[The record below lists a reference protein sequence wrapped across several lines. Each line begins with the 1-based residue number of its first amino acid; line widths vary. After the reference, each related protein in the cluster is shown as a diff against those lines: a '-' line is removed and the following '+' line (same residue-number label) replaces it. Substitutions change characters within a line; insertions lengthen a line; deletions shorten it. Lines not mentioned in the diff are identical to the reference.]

1 MKIALIACAWPPY
14 SGGIGNSAKQISDL
28 IKENH
33 EVENFYP
40 AKLKPF
46 LKYGHGSFA
55 PSLFFKLK
63 KFDYIYLH
71 YPYFGTAE
79 VVWFFKLFF
88 KKPKLIIHYHMDVK
102 NLDPV
107 AGFLSLPS
115 QLIRSSLLKQA
126 ETIVSA
132 SLDYVKNSQI
142 KKYYEKHQEK
152 FKEIPF
158 GLNLDRFK
166 PKDIRQVDKNKIIAK
181 AKELIN
187 FVNEKFI
194 KRDKIEFVFVGALDK
209 AHYFKGVSQM
219 LQAFDRLENGNW
231 RLTIVGDGDLRS
243 TYEAQA
249 LELGLIGRVNFM
261 GKLSDDE
268 LIRTYQNSDCLIL
281 PSINNNE
288 AFGIVLIEALA
299 CGLPVIASDLPGVRK
314 VFENYR
320 EGLLTTPGDINDLKR
335 KLEFMIA
342 NKNLRLIMADQARI
356 LAEKKYSLKEMQANL
371 NKIFKL

>member
-1 MKIALIACAWPPY
+1 
-14 SGGIGNSAKQISDL
+14 
-28 IKENH
+28 
-33 EVENFYP
+33 
-40 AKLKPF
+40 
-46 LKYGHGSFA
+46 
-55 PSLFFKLK
+55 
-63 KFDYIYLH
+63 
-71 YPYFGTAE
+71 
-79 VVWFFKLFF
+79 
-88 KKPKLIIHYHMDVK
+88 
-102 NLDPV
+102 
-107 AGFLSLPS
+107 
-115 QLIRSSLLKQA
+115 
-126 ETIVSA
+126 
-132 SLDYVKNSQI
+132 
-142 KKYYEKHQEK
+142 
-152 FKEIPF
+152 
-158 GLNLDRFK
+158 
-166 PKDIRQVDKNKIIAK
+166 
-181 AKELIN
+181 
-187 FVNEKFI
+187 
-194 KRDKIEFVFVGALDK
+194 
-209 AHYFKGVSQM
+209 M